1 MELTLQEIM
10 SISGYPG
17 LFKFVSRGRMGA
29 IVESLTDGKRMSLS
43 VNAKASSLSDI
54 AIYTDEG
61 EMPLGDVLKKIRDK
75 EQGQPAPDSKAT
87 PANTLKTYFGE
98 ILPSYDRQMVYD
110 SHIRKVLAWY
120 NQLQAKDMLAVL
132 DAQHEQAEE
141 ADNADE

>member
-10 SISGYPG
+10 SIAGYPG
-17 LFKFVSRGRMGA
+17 LFKFVSRGRLGA
-29 IVESLTDGKRMSLS
+29 IVESLTDGKRMTLS

-61 EMPLGDVLKKIRDK
+61 ELPLVDVFKKIREK
-75 EQGQPAPDSKAT
+75 EQGKQSLDPKNT
-87 PANTLKTYFGE
+87 PANNLKAYFAE
-98 ILPSYDRQMVYD
+98 ILPTYDRQMVYD

-132 DAQHEQAEE
+132 DAEKKESEAKAEE
-141 ADNADE
+141 